1 MPSYWYLFLSFC
13 GPHLLCLVD
22 TCAGSVVPTN
32 ETTILL
38 IPAEKR
44 VTFHAFKEPIG
55 ETCSFTGFKTEAV
68 TAAVG
73 PGLVAVRKSA
83 TAIPGIAGMDDTANM
98 KTTDGYYVGNIN
110 TAATGVAA
118 TGVAATGV
126 AATGVAAT
134 GVAATGV
141 VAAASGCSGSGDS
154 GDLTILGD
162 RTLSEIT
169 IRDVEDEGVND
180 TNKSRRQPDLETSC
194 AFCLENVVYD
204 IELTELHS

>member
-1 MPSYWYLFLSFC
+1 
-13 GPHLLCLVD
+13 
-22 TCAGSVVPTN
+22 VPTN

-73 PGLVAVRKSA
+73 PESSAVRKSA

-118 TGVAATGV
+118 TGVAATSV
-126 AATGVAAT
+126 AATGV
-134 GVAATGV
+134 VATGV
-141 VAAASGCSGSGDS
+141 VAAASSCSGSGDS
-154 GDLTILGD
+154 GDLTILG
-162 RTLSEIT
+162 
-169 IRDVEDEGVND
+169 
-180 TNKSRRQPDLETSC
+180 
-194 AFCLENVVYD
+194 
-204 IELTELHS
+204 

>member
-73 PGLVAVRKSA
+73 PESSAVRKSV
-83 TAIPGIAGMDDTANM
+83 TLIPGIAGIDTAN
-98 KTTDGYYVGNIN
+98 KTTILLIPIPTEKRVIFHAFKEPIGE
-110 TAATGVAA
+110 T
-118 TGVAATGV
+118 
-126 AATGVAAT
+126 
-134 GVAATGV
+134 
-141 VAAASGCSGSGDS
+141 CS
-154 GDLTILGD
+154 
-162 RTLSEIT
+162 
-169 IRDVEDEGVND
+169 
-180 TNKSRRQPDLETSC
+180 
-194 AFCLENVVYD
+194 F
-204 IELTELHS
+204 